1 MPEEMRKRRHRL
13 TNMRYDE
20 ISFVDRGAN
29 QHAHVVIVKRDPE
42 IVTKQRAPVEGN
54 TSKPAERKAGWYAAD
69 RAPTKSG
76 SGKGAKSQRAQNW
89 KEDKHKRKAAG
100 SPAGGEFD
108 KTSAESK
115 KKYGKGGTTKAKQDA
130 AAKKGAKSYT
140 VKKGDTL
147 WALAEKY
154 YGDGTQWK
162 KIAKANGIKDPK
174 KLPIGKKLTIPG
186 VTDKKDAAKKKVK
199 ASSSARPGER
209 LVMEAGGKV
218 HWEAI
223 KAKKKSGS
231 VTTNKSVKQLE
242 AELRAAKTRDAKLK
256 AQRALKAA
264 QAKKKLAIKKSTG
277 IEKIAAQVMFDSYTG
292 RR

>member
-1 MPEEMRKRRHRL
+1 MPEEQKKKRHRL
-13 TNMRYDE
+13 TKMVYDE

-29 QHAHVVIVKRDPE
+29 QHANVVIVKREAPE
-42 IVTKQRAPVEGN
+42 P
-54 TSKPAERKAGWYAAD
+54 TSKPRERKAGWYAAD
-69 RAPTKSG
+69 RAPTESG
-76 SGKGAKSQRAQNW
+76 SGKGKKSQRSMNW
-89 KEDKHKRKAAG
+89 KEDKHPRKASG

-130 AAKKGAKSYT
+130 AKKGAESYT

-186 VTDKKDAAKKKVK
+186 VAEKKEAKKATARRKK
-199 ASSSARPGER
+199 LAGSAGSSGSSAGQR
-209 LVMEAGGKV
+209 LVMEPGGKV
-218 HWEAI
+218 HWEKI
-223 KAKKKSGS
+223 KAD
-231 VTTNKSVKQLE
+231 
-242 AELRAAKTRDAKLK
+242 RK
-256 AQRALKAA
+256 AT
-264 QAKKKLAIKKSTG
+264 AKKRTAKRVAVKKRVTG
-277 IEKIAAQVMFDSYTG
+277 VERLAAQVMFDEYTG
-292 RR
+292 RG